1 MCMNTVYDTFA
12 PKKPTN
18 LTVNSDLLAQ
28 AKLLEINLSA
38 LFEQALAEQVKKLKA
53 EAWLQENQKNIAAY
67 NDDIEES
74 GVFSDGLR
82 SF

>member
-1 MCMNTVYDTFA
+1 MNVVYDISA

-28 AKLLEINLSA
+28 AKVLEINISA
-38 LFEQALAEQVKKLKA
+38 VLERALAEQVKRLKA
-53 EAWLQENQKNIAAY
+53 EAWLRENQKAIDAY
-67 NDDIEES
+67 NQDVAQN
-74 GVFSDGLR
+74 GTFSDGVR